1 MIASINYMIN
11 MIHKYIK
18 LLESSPNVNNVSTIN
33 YPTIENVQE
42 TYGERPA
49 FTGSRGKVS
58 GISTVNNTHYNYYN
72 YSILM
77 IILKL

>member
-1 MIASINYMIN
+1 MM
-11 MIHKYIK
+11 HKYIK

-58 GISTVNNTHYNYYN
+58 GISTVNNTHYNYNNYNYN